1 MQLLED
7 EIMVTVTTK
16 RSKIRAKT
24 FCMQTTT
31 KRTNKHDAM
40 FANKIDIQ
48 SQGNLKE
55 TIRGS
60 MSPSYRCLKF
70 PFLSRLSNLF
80 EQIGRSQKSELILR
94 KRSECLRKPQ
104 RTSPSWTFLHLIYIM
119 CSLLTVFGA
128 STEPSG
134 IQVDPDD
141 GGYTGIVFEIKDDVP
156 EESCAEIL
164 QNLQVGHLLS
174 EQKFRKAVMLIL
186 T

>member
-1 MQLLED
+1 MQSLED
-7 EIMVTVTTK
+7 EIMVTLTTK
-16 RSKIRAKT
+16 RSKISAKT
-24 FCMQTTT
+24 FCMQTTE

-48 SQGNLKE
+48 SQGKLKE
-55 TIRGS
+55 MIGANMFS
-60 MSPSYRCLKF
+60 SYLCLKF

-80 EQIGRSQKSELILR
+80 EQIGQSQKSVLILR

-104 RTSPSWTFLHLIYIM
+104 KTSPSWTFVHLIFIM
-119 CSLLTVFGA
+119 CSLLTAFGA

-164 QNLQVGHLLS
+164 QNLQVGHLFS
-174 EQKFRKAVMLIL
+174 EQKFRKP
-186 T
+186 